1 MLSSFV
7 VLSVF
12 LLWVLRSECE
22 PVLILREFSST
33 WIRYLKL
40 KNTEE
45 TYFIECFDEASSESS
60 EDCTGEQLQEEA
72 VEPHVDREQGLIDDL
87 RIIYTL

>member
-1 MLSSFV
+1 M
-7 VLSVF
+7 
-12 LLWVLRSECE
+12 
-22 PVLILREFSST
+22 
-33 WIRYLKL
+33 KL
-40 KNTEE
+40 KNPEE